1 VIWVPEDVE
10 ADPAR
15 LQQLLEDT
23 ERAAE
28 IDHPNVLRVLGC
40 LELEEG
46 HARLVEFADGETLR
60 RTLQTAQQQKQR
72 LPSEVVAR
80 MVADACAGVHHV
92 HEMGQAEGSVR
103 GRLHGSLKPETLVI
117 GYDGVTKITGYG
129 ASAVAPR
136 EAFGARVSP
145 RLPYLSPEEVESGST
160 VADRRSDIYGL
171 GLLLYEGLSGR
182 LPFTMTESDLER
194 AILMRP
200 APAGPIASAPAALQE
215 IALKALAKPP
225 KERYATAEEMRRAL
239 EVAGIGAATHRE
251 VAIQMARLFPPDD
264 PDRVARRALL
274 ESAGFKGPSLPRPN
288 LPRRSRRSLPAQAPA
303 PAPAPAAPVAS
314 PAPGPAIAPVA
325 APKPSAEV
333 AVGALLQQLSHR
345 GEHPTGE
352 FAVARRT
359 GLMLPF
365 FIGLA
370 SGLGVA
376 GLALVVALPR
386 LHPTQMQRGGPPATA
401 SPVAPAVPARM
412 IDTPTEPPPEPPP
425 VAEPP
430 PEAKKPEP
438 KHRGSG
444 NVASAGSSSMEVT
457 APPGSQIFLDGHLAG
472 TAPLPPLRFHP
483 GTHTIK
489 VLMGKTTFNKTFRA
503 DPNEALTLNVHE
515 APAP

>member
-1 VIWVPEDVE
+1 VTEPARTSFVALGPLGSGPGSRAFLGYQSGPDGPLWPLAVIWVPEDVE
-10 ADPAR
+10 NDPAR

-60 RTLQTAQQQKQR
+60 RILQAAQQQKLR
-72 LPSEVVAR
+72 LPPEVVAR

-103 GRLHGSLKPETLVI
+103 GRLHRSLKPETLVI

-171 GLLLYEGLSGR
+171 GLLLYEALAGR

-225 KERYATAEEMRRAL
+225 KERYATAEDMRRAL
-239 EVAGIGAATHRE
+239 EVGGIGAATHRE
-251 VAIQMARLFPPDD
+251 VAIHLARLFPPDD
-264 PDRVARRALL
+264 PDRVARRTLL
-274 ESAGFKGPSLPRPN
+274 ESAGFKGPSLPRPS
-288 LPRRSRRSLPAQAPA
+288 LPRRSRRAIPTAPAAPPAVASPVPQAAAPA
-303 PAPAPAAPVAS
+303 PSPAPAA
-314 PAPGPAIAPVA
+314 
-325 APKPSAEV
+325 SAEA
-333 AVGALLQQLSHR
+333 AVSTLLQQITPR
-345 GEHPTGE
+345 NEYPTGE
-352 FAVARRT
+352 FAAPRKV

-370 SGLGVA
+370 AGLGVA
-376 GLALVVALPR
+376 GLALALALPKLYPALIHR
-386 LHPTQMQRGGPPATA
+386 SAPASTLTAPVVPPA
-401 SPVAPAVPARM
+401 PAR
-412 IDTPTEPPPEPPP
+412 IDTPPRRSVST
-425 VAEPP
+425 
-430 PEAKKPEP
+430 
-438 KHRGSG
+438 
-444 NVASAGSSSMEVT
+444 
-457 APPGSQIFLDGHLAG
+457 
-472 TAPLPPLRFHP
+472 
-483 GTHTIK
+483 
-489 VLMGKTTFNKTFRA
+489 
-503 DPNEALTLNVHE
+503 
-515 APAP
+515 PARTPSRS